1 MKQTGLIDRIIGAMG
16 LEDATSKLTPSE
28 GALLVKNAEGEN
40 ASGQFSYSSDTGML
54 LYLSGHSRPD
64 IALVL
69 NQIMNRQSNEL
80 VDTSRLQGLESWF

>member
-1 MKQTGLIDRIIGAMG
+1 MKQTGLIDRTIGSMG
-16 LEDATSKLTPSE
+16 LEDATPQLTPSE
-28 GALLVKNAEGEN
+28 GAPLVKNAEGEN
-40 ASGQFSYSSDTGML
+40 ASGQFSYSSVTGML